1 MFKHERKIFI
11 ELPHAFTLV
20 GDLTINLALIEVM
33 QDKVSS
39 VILLCLAEVI
49 VIAEQHWSDPHA
61 E

>member
-1 MFKHERKIFI
+1 MYKHERKMFI

-20 GDLTINLALIEVM
+20 GNLTINLALIEFM

-39 VILLCLAEVI
+39 VILLCFAEVI
-49 VIAEQHWSDPHA
+49 AIAEQHWSNPHA